1 MTQPTLAPSK
11 RETAAKPGKRRKLS
25 GLARSQNVWGWAFA
39 APALVGFIVFVIG
52 PMIASFI
59 IGLTNWQIGVAPSF
73 IGLGN
78 YQKLLS
84 DPIFWKSLQATGS
97 YTLIVVPGGL
107 IVAFLV
113 AMLLNRVKRG
123 RGFFRTIFYLPV
135 LVPPVASAVVWLWIF
150 APNAGLAND
159 ILNIFGLPPA
169 QWIYSP
175 DTAVPSVALMVIWA
189 FGNMSLIFLAG
200 LQGVPRELL
209 EAAEVDGAGP
219 LRRTLSVTIPQVSPI
234 ILFNLVTG
242 MIAAFQVFDIA
253 YIMTQGGPNYA
264 TNFYVY
270 YIYVQAFTEGR
281 LGYASALGWIL
292 FLVVVVITV
301 IVFRTARLWVF
312 YEGEQR

>member
-1 MTQPTLAPSK
+1 MTQHTLAPSK
-11 RETAAKPGKRRKLS
+11 RETAAKPGQRRKLS

-78 YQKLLS
+78 YQTLLS

-97 YTLIVVPGGL
+97 YTLIVVPGGV
-107 IVAFLV
+107 IVAFLI

-159 ILNIFGLPPA
+159 ILHMFGLPPA

-189 FGNMSLIFLAG
+189 FGNMSLIFLAA

-253 YIMTQGGPNYA
+253 YVMTQGGPNYA

-270 YIYVQAFTEGR
+270 YMYVQAFTEGR
-281 LGYASALGWIL
+281 LGYASALAWVL
-292 FLVVVVITV
+292 FLVVVVITA
-301 IVFRTARLWVF
+301 IVFRTARHWVF
-312 YEGEQR
+312 YQGEQR